1 MTTQR
6 LYTVFTALF
15 LLLVGNVQAFWRMEC
30 RARSGVAR
38 IDPLVAN
45 GTVSEHVHVI
55 HGSSG
60 KFSTVPLSHPDL
72 PTSRLIA
79 PCQFIGASP
88 HMHYTSILCIYLA
101 NSSI

>member
-15 LLLVGNVQAFWRMEC
+15 FLLVGNVQAFWRMEC

-60 KFSTVPLSHPDL
+60 KSIASCL
-72 PTSRLIA
+72 P
-79 PCQFIGASP
+79 FAS
-88 HMHYTSILCIYLA
+88 
-101 NSSI
+101 

>member
-45 GTVSEHVHVI
+45 GTVSEHVHVV

-60 KFSTVPLSHPDL
+60 KSTTVTLLLPDL
-72 PTSRLIA
+72 LTSRALLSRISYA
-79 PCQFIGASP
+79 STSALYVNSMYMPC
-88 HMHYTSILCIYLA
+88 
-101 NSSI
+101 

>member
-60 KFSTVPLSHPDL
+60 KSTIVSLSLLDL
-72 PTSRLIA
+72 PTSRALLSGISYASTSA
-79 PCQFIGASP
+79 P
-88 HMHYTSILCIYLA
+88 HV
-101 NSSI
+101 NSMY

>member
-6 LYTVFTALF
+6 LYRVFTALF
-15 LLLVGNVQAFWRMEC
+15 VLLVGNVQAFWRMEC

-60 KFSTVPLSHPDL
+60 KSTTVSPLDLDL
-72 PTSRLIA
+72 PSSRLIA
-79 PCQFIGASP
+79 PYHFIGASL
-88 HMHYTSILCIYLA
+88 HVHYTSNLCI
-101 NSSI
+101 

>member
-6 LYTVFTALF
+6 LYTVFTALL

-60 KFSTVPLSHPDL
+60 RSTTVSLLLPDL
-72 PTSRLIA
+72 PSSRALLSGISCPSTSALHVN
-79 PCQFIGASP
+79 S
-88 HMHYTSILCIYLA
+88 MYLPY
-101 NSSI
+101 